1 MKILLTTLNTKY
13 VHTNIAL
20 KYLYKTLENKE
31 VTLKE
36 YTINEPLGNILR
48 DMVTH
53 NADVIAFSVYIWN
66 VEEVL
71 KLSQNIKKIIPDVK
85 IILGGPEVTYRSAQ
99 ILKENSSVDYIVVGE
114 GEEVLPT
121 LIEALEQNVSLENLK
136 NVSYRKS
143 EDEIAEGEIAITC
156 DTNNITRIAEEIVKD
171 YDGKIVYIETV
182 RGCPYNCSYCLS
194 STIKGIRPFDTRF
207 CSCF

>member
-71 KLSQNIKKIIPDVK
+71 KLSQNIKKIIPNVK
-85 IILGGPEVTYRSAQ
+85 IILGGPEVTYRSTQ
-99 ILKENSSVDYIVVGE
+99 ILKDNLCIDYIVVGE
-114 GEEVLPT
+114 GEEALPA
-121 LIEALEQNVSLENLK
+121 LIEMLEKNTTLEKLK
-136 NVSYRKS
+136 NVSS
-143 EDEIAEGEIAITC
+143 VEC
-156 DTNNITRIAEEIVKD
+156 HTR
-171 YDGKIVYIETV
+171 
-182 RGCPYNCSYCLS
+182 
-194 STIKGIRPFDTRF
+194 RF
-207 CSCF
+207 AAPWRTT